1 MNLIRIM
8 LTSIFLIKFAEGACL
23 KSYKFEAGE
32 LNRYSWN
39 ELRIMSK
46 FHFIIFLFQSQKGE
60 VVEIYGKAFGRET
73 GCKAETTA
81 ADTTATA
88 TIAADTTA

>member
-1 MNLIRIM
+1 
-8 LTSIFLIKFAEGACL
+8 
-23 KSYKFEAGE
+23 
-32 LNRYSWN
+32 
-39 ELRIMSK
+39 MSK